1 MAEIVPG
8 KIVSVDA
15 HGLTVRV
22 PYTDMQRF
30 VHRQYDEVRVELAD
44 GRSRTP
50 EQLRKAWA
58 IMSDIALWQTGD
70 KRDAREGVYRP
81 LAAQFSADV
90 QQSLSKQLFHLST
103 ADVTTA
109 REFINFLIDICL
121 EYDIPMSQPLGELSD
136 DIDRYVYACAL
147 HKKCAVCGH
156 KAEIHHVDIIGM
168 GGDRE
173 HMDHRGMRALPLCRK
188 HHREA
193 HDNGT
198 EAMMAAWHLVPL
210 VIDDEIARIYK
221 LGERSN
227 EQIVSDRQPGEG
239 P

>member
-8 KIVSVDA
+8 KIVAVDA

-22 PYTDMQRF
+22 PYTDMERF

-58 IMSDIALWQTGD
+58 IMSDIAIWQSGD
-70 KRDAREGVYRP
+70 KRDAKEDVYKP
-81 LAAQFSADV
+81 LAAKFSADV

-109 REFINFLIDICL
+109 REFISFLIEICL
-121 EYDIPMSQPLGELSD
+121 EYDIPMSRPLGELSD
-136 DIDRYVYACAL
+136 DIDRYVYACAV
-147 HKKCAVCGH
+147 HRKCAVCGQR
-156 KAEIHHVDIIGM
+156 AEIHHVDIIGM
-168 GGDRE
+168 GGDRK

-188 HHREA
+188 HHMEA
-193 HDNGT
+193 HDKGT
-198 EAMMAAWHLVPL
+198 DTMMAAWHLVPL
-210 VIDDEIARIYK
+210 VIDDEIVKIYR
-221 LGERSN
+221 LGVKE
-227 EQIVSDRQPGEG
+227 
-239 P
+239 